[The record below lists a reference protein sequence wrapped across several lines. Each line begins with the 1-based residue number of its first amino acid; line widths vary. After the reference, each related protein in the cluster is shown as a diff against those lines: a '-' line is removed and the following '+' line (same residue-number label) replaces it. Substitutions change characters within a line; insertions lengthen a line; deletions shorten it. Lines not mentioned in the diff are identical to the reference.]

1 MRRTKCSA
9 RMLTPG
15 DDFKLES
22 YSAFRVATL
31 TLGGLDLGSV

>member
-1 MRRTKCSA
+1 MFSA
-9 RMLTPG
+9 DAHAG
-15 DDFKLES
+15 DDFKLEK